1 MIAANKE
8 IRLEMALLFQ
18 HYKIIQRLIHI
29 LSALVFIIS
38 CACIFWLYQHG
49 YLTNQEKI
57 QALIGQDK
65 VWGAIFFTIFQMMQV
80 VVPIVPAS
88 LTMMLAVMTFHP
100 VVGVLTSCIGIIIG
114 TMILFLLTRWYG
126 KRFCLLF
133 IKESTLKKY
142 EDLIARHKSFTVV
155 FTICMLLPFAPADLL
170 VMLAALS
177 NMPFKTFSKIIVC
190 CKPISIIG
198 HILLLFYGGEWI
210 IHTI

>member
-1 MIAANKE
+1 MGD
-8 IRLEMALLFQ
+8 LFLFQ
-18 HYKIIQRLIHI
+18 HYKIIQRFIHI
-29 LSALVFIIS
+29 LSALVLIVS

-65 VWGAIFFTIFQMMQV
+65 VWGAIIFTIFQMMQV

-100 VVGVLTSCIGIIIG
+100 FAGVLTSCIGIIIG

-133 IKESTLKKY
+133 IKEATLKKY
-142 EDLIARHKSFTVV
+142 ESLIAGHKSFTVI
-155 FTICMLLPFAPADLL
+155 FIIC
-170 VMLAALS
+170 
-177 NMPFKTFSKIIVC
+177 
-190 CKPISIIG
+190 
-198 HILLLFYGGEWI
+198 
-210 IHTI
+210 

>member
-1 MIAANKE
+1 M
-8 IRLEMALLFQ
+8 FQ
-18 HYKIIQRLIHI
+18 HYKLIQRLIHI
-29 LSALVFIIS
+29 LSAVIFITS

-57 QALIGQDK
+57 QMLIGQDK
-65 VWGAIFFTIFQMMQV
+65 VWGAIFFTVFQMMQV

-100 VVGVLTSCIGIIIG
+100 VVGVLTSCIGIILG
-114 TMILFLLTRWYG
+114 STILFLLTRWYG

-133 IKESTLKKY
+133 IKENTLKKY
-142 EDLIARHKSFTVV
+142 EDLIEQHKSFTVI
-155 FTICMLLPFAPADLL
+155 FIIGMTLPFAPADLL

-177 NMPFKTFSKIIVC
+177 NMSLKTFSKIIVI

-198 HILLLFYGGEWI
+198 HILLLFYGGEWFLHI
-210 IHTI
+210 M